1 MKLIRL
7 TSSSDTGIV
16 ENNFK
21 EDIKIEENSQIALV
35 NSCFSVSDEKFDLD
49 TNNDEIKYKDTL
61 TSETNAILTK
71 TTYTKTT
78 GKELLEDITDKTNGS
93 LIETSRNIGSQ
104 FLMDIQG
111 GKALAE
117 MKISPNDG
125 NLYQNFFT
133 TPNGVKTND
142 VDLTKSVNNISLL
155 RINTS
160 SNDDTQHIASFSSW
174 GKGYSTL
181 RVQIE
186 RLETNVDTDQNGFIM
201 GLSNKNPKDWSL
213 DVNDNLPFDDKTYYF
228 RVGDP
233 SLAIHLFTKNKG
245 DLGERDDGGVSL
257 DKTGNN
263 ATPNANYIQIDKNG
277 TNMEWKVFR
286 SSQATPDI
294 IRTEVIA
301 NPNEDLYPFVI
312 LRGNTTKMKLSNV
325 KYTLDPYKT
334 DLSNYLNPVESEDYT
349 AGLGAKP
356 TQIKNSRNTNKTFEF
371 QSIILA
377 NFLGFKDR
385 VLTNQAGTRGEFK
398 HKAEDQYRILIEN
411 PYFVIK
417 LSNIN
422 LDSYDGE
429 NEGRYN
435 ILSTFGNE
443 VNTTHSVFYEA
454 NNPVFLDL
462 KNSSSRSIRNIRCEI
477 LNADLTRTIT
487 DGFISLTLLVK

>member
-7 TSSSDTGIV
+7 TSSSDNGIV

-21 EDIKIEENSQIALV
+21 EDIKINENSQIALV
-35 NSCFSVSDEKFDLD
+35 NSCFSVSDERFDLD
-49 TNNDEIKYKDTL
+49 TNNDEITYKDTL
-61 TSETNAILTK
+61 TSESNAKLTK
-71 TTYTKTT
+71 TVYTKDT
-78 GKELLEDITDKTNGS
+78 GKDLLKDITDKTNGS
-93 LIETSRNIGSQ
+93 LIETSQNIGSQ
-104 FLMDIQG
+104 FLMDIEG
-111 GKALAE
+111 GKPLAQ
-117 MKISPNDG
+117 MRISPNDG

-133 TPNGVKTND
+133 TPNGVKTNN
-142 VDLTKSVNNISLL
+142 VNLTKAINNISLERL
-155 RINTS
+155 ITA

-181 RVQIE
+181 RVQLSK
-186 RLETNVDTDQNGFIM
+186 LETNTGDTNLNGCIM
-201 GLSNKNPKDWSL
+201 GLSNKNPKDWVL
-213 DVNDNLPFDDKTYYF
+213 DVNNNLPLDDKTYYF

-245 DLGERDDGGVSL
+245 DTGERDGGISL

-263 ATPNANYIQIDKNG
+263 ATANANYIQIDKEG
-277 TNMEWKVFR
+277 TNMVWKLFR
-286 SSQATPDI
+286 ASQTDPDI
-294 IRTEVIA
+294 IRTEVIT

-312 LRGNTTKMKLSNV
+312 LRGNSTNMELRNV

-334 DLSNYLNPVESEDYT
+334 DLSQYLNPITTNDYT
-349 AGLGAKP
+349 GLGAIP
-356 TQIKNSRNTNKTFEF
+356 RQIKNSTNTKKTFEF

-385 VLTNQAGTRGEFK
+385 ILTNQAGTRGEFK
-398 HKAEDQYRILIEN
+398 HKAEDQFRILVEN
-411 PYFVIK
+411 PYFIVK

-429 NEGRYN
+429 NEGRFN
-435 ILSTFGNE
+435 ILASFGNE

-477 LNADLTRTIT
+477 LNADLTRTET
-487 DGFISLTLLVK
+487 DGFISLTLLIK